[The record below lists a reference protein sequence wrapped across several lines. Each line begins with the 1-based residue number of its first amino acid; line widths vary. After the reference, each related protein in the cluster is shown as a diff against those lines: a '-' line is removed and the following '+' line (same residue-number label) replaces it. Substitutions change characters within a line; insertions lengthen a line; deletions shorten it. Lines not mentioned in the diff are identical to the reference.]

1 MRLKEKVCVVTGAAA
16 GIGKAIAIKMTSE
29 GAKVALCDVDETG
42 LRETAAELRELGREV
57 EFFKVDV
64 RRRAEVESMIA
75 AVVAAWGRVDCLVA
89 NAGIIQDCQFP
100 SMTDEQWDRVIG
112 VNLTGVF
119 LCGQAAAKVMIAQ
132 KSGCILVTSSVVGL
146 YGNFGHTNYAATKAG
161 VIGMVK
167 TWSKEL
173 GRHGIR
179 AVAVCPGLIETAI
192 LSTIPEKVLEAM
204 KEKVPL
210 RRAGTV
216 EEVANV
222 FAFLASDEASYVSG
236 VAIEVAG
243 GLLI

>member
-146 YGNFGHTNYAATKAG
+146 YGNFGQTNYAATKAG

-173 GRHGIR
+173 GRNGIR

>member
-1 MRLKEKVCVVTGAAA
+1 MRLKDKVCIVTGSAA
-16 GIGKAIAIKMTSE
+16 GIGKALAGKMTSE
-29 GAKVALCDVDETG
+29 GARVALCDIDEG
-42 LRETAAELRELGREV
+42 ALNKTAEELLEAGKEV
-57 EFFKVDV
+57 LVFKVDV
-64 RRRAEVESMIA
+64 RRRSEVESMVE

-100 SMTDEQWDRVIG
+100 AMTDEQWDRVIG

-146 YGNFGHTNYAATKAG
+146 YGNFGQTNYAATKAG

-179 AVAVCPGLIETAI
+179 AIAVCPGLIETAI
-192 LSTIPEKVLEAM
+192 LSSMPEKIIAEL
-204 KEKVPL
+204 KQKVPL

-216 EEVANV
+216 DEVANV

>member
-1 MRLKEKVCVVTGAAA
+1 MRLNDKVCVVTGAAA
-16 GIGKAIAIKMTSE
+16 GIGKAIAAKMANE
-29 GAKVALCDVDETG
+29 GAKVALCDVNEDA
-42 LRETAAELRELGREV
+42 LRSTTDELRSLGREIRH
-57 EFFKVDV
+57 FKVDV
-64 RRRAEVESMIA
+64 TKRTEVEAMIA
-75 AVVAAWGRVDCLVA
+75 DVVAAWGRLDCMVA
-89 NAGIIQDCQFP
+89 NAGITQDSQLP
-100 SMTDEQWDRVIG
+100 SMTDDQWHRVIG

-119 LCGQAAAKVMIAQ
+119 LCGQAAANVMIPQ

-146 YGNFGHTNYAATKAG
+146 YGNFGQTNYAATKAG

-179 AVAVCPGLIETAI
+179 AAAVCPGFIETAI
-192 LSTIPEKVLEAM
+192 LSTIPEKVIDGI
-204 KEKVPL
+204 KQRIPL
-210 RRAGTV
+210 RRAGSV
-216 EEVANV
+216 DEVANV